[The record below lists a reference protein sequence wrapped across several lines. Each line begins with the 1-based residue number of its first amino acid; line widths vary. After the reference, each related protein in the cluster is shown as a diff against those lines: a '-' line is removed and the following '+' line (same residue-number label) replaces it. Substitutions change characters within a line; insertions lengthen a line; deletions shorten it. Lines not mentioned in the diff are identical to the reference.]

1 MIIVLLWAMLAVP
14 CALVAVPCA
23 LRVHA
28 RRGGE
33 R

>member
-14 CALVAVPCA
+14 CAAERHA

>member
-14 CALVAVPCA
+14 CALALWCA

>member
-14 CALVAVPCA
+14 CALALWCA
-23 LRVHA
+23 LRIQA
-28 RRGGE
+28 RGGE